1 MAARRVER
9 TVTTTTRET
18 RATSRIADGA
28 EEVEPAPK
36 AGMGLGDAMGI
47 VTFLLLVTALVLLD
61 MYLGRQY
68 GDASMFF
75 KS

>member
-9 TVTTTTRET
+9 TVTTRET
-18 RATSRIADGA
+18 RATSRIADGP
-28 EEVEPAPK
+28 EEVETAPK

-47 VTFLLLVTALVLLD
+47 VTFLLLVTAIVLLD

-68 GDASMFF
+68 GPAGVFF
-75 KS
+75 AP